1 MEKTALSRR
10 GFVAGAACAAV
21 GAVAATVPALA
32 EQAPGTVTVTASA
45 QGFGGEIS
53 VTLTVDTASGVVV
66 DAAIEGAG
74 ETRPR
79 RPRNRQRPGVDGRDG
94 HNRRVRHRRRDG
106 DV

>member
-21 GAVAATVPALA
+21 GAAAAVAPAMPALA

-74 ETRPR
+74 ETPDR
-79 RPRNRQRPGVDGRDG
+79 GGRAIA
-94 HNRRVRHRRRDG
+94 NAQASSA
-106 DV
+106 